1 RREGGSGHQG
11 LGSGPVPLREQP
23 RGGDRKDALR
33 PVLRQASLALAR
45 SPDPG
50 RHGQDGAGRARGA
63 RRGAGSLGSARRVPE
78 PLAARGEAPM
88 KPALSDILVCPA
100 CQKALDLRVDVRKG
114 LEILE
119 GALRC
124 PGCVRDYPIVA
135 GVPRFVAH
143 GAYATSFGRQWHW
156 FRKVQMDSA
165 SGGDESERGLAAT
178 TGWTD
183 ADYRGKL
190 VLDAGVGA
198 GRFAEIAAN
207 KGADVVG
214 VDLTRAVDA
223 AYQNLGTRPNVHLL
237 QADIFALP
245 FRDGTFDLA
254 YSVGVLHHT
263 PNPALAFAHVAA
275 VVRQG
280 GALAIYVYARYGP
293 SARFSDAW
301 RVISTRLPLSV
312 VRAI

>member
-1 RREGGSGHQG
+1 
-11 LGSGPVPLREQP
+11 
-23 RGGDRKDALR
+23 
-33 PVLRQASLALAR
+33 
-45 SPDPG
+45 
-50 RHGQDGAGRARGA
+50 
-63 RRGAGSLGSARRVPE
+63 
-78 PLAARGEAPM
+78 M

-165 SGGDESERGLAAT
+165 SGGDESERALAAT

-198 GRFAEIAAN
+198 GRFAEIAAD

-223 AYQNLGTRPNVHLL
+223 AYQNLGARPNVHLL

-312 VRAI
+312 VRAISSLAIPAYYLYRVPVLGGVLGIVLPISVHPDWRWRWLDTFDWYTPRYQWKLLYPEVFRWFRANGFRDIEIFDEPIRMRGIKTGEV